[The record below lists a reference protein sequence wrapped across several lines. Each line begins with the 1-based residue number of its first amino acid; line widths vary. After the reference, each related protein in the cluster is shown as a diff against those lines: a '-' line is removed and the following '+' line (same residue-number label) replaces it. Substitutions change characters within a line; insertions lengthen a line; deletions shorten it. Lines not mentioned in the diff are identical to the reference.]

1 MSNLEFMEYKGRLSR
16 STGNWI
22 VEGMRYSIRESR
34 AVIRPNG
41 TVIFRQKISDN
52 IVDEFK
58 SMIINRDKFK

>member
-1 MSNLEFMEYKGRLSR
+1 MNNLEFMDYKGRLSR

-22 VEGMRYSIRESR
+22 VEGSRYSTRENR

-41 TVIFRQKISDN
+41 TVIFRQKISDD

-58 SMIINRDKFK
+58 KMIIKREKFR